1 MDTPNPFQAPAAELR
16 PEATWELAG
25 RGERLGAA
33 LIDAVAIL
41 VVTLPVAWLTGS
53 FDGVMEGKQ
62 PGIGLQVLNFVIG
75 VATFL
80 AINGYLLKTYG
91 QTIGKRLLK
100 LAIVDLEGR
109 QPDWIPMIAKRYG
122 VLWVASAIPFVGGL
136 ASLIDSLFIFRADRR
151 CIHDLIA
158 ETRVVKL
165 RD

>member
-16 PEATWELAG
+16 SETSLELAG

-33 LIDAVAIL
+33 LIDALAVL

-62 PGIGLQVLNFVIG
+62 PGLGLQVLNFVLG

-91 QTIGKRLLK
+91 QTLGKRLLK

-122 VLWVASAIPFVGGL
+122 VLWVASAIPFAGGL
-136 ASLIDSLFIFRADRR
+136 VGLVDALFIFRADRR
-151 CIHDLIA
+151 CVHDLIA